1 MKCLGMVKPKD
12 PPRKTGSTKARK
24 VNSPF
29 NLWLERSLHQMFDDV
44 ASEPVPEDL
53 LKLIETDRKKA
64 GER

>member
-1 MKCLGMVKPKD
+1 MVKPKD

-24 VNSPF
+24 TNSPF

-44 ASEPVPEDL
+44 AREPVPEDL
-53 LKLIETDRKKA
+53 LKLIKADGKKD